1 YVGLVVILR
10 VSGKRTLS
18 KWNSFDFVI
27 TIALGSALATVI
39 LSKQTPLPE
48 GLAVLALLVGLQFLV
63 TWSTVRVEWLDRLVK
78 GRPSLLVY
86 RGEFL
91 RGVMQRVRVTDTEIY
106 AALRGHGITDIER
119 AVAVV
124 LETDG
129 SFSVLT
135 EPPQSQ

>member
-1 YVGLVVILR
+1 R
-10 VSGKRTLS
+10 
-18 KWNSFDFVI
+18 F
-27 TIALGSALATVI
+27 
-39 LSKQTPLPE
+39 
-48 GLAVLALLVGLQFLV
+48 
-63 TWSTVRVEWLDRLVK
+63 EWIDRLVK
-78 GRPSLLVY
+78 GRPSLLVV

-91 RGVMQRVRVTDTEIY
+91 RGVMQRVRVTDTEVY

-135 EPPQSQ
+135 EPPQSQRHTLTDVDPAALDQQGHSQSRSIENE